1 MAEVLALDPVAL
13 VDVGAE
19 GLESA
24 LVSWSSTMAASEFRW
39 LRLVAE
45 YDRRRLYE
53 RWECQTCAQWLM
65 WHCSLDLRA
74 AHEKVRVARALESMP
89 IVAAAFERGELSYS
103 KVRAITRVAY
113 PDIEQGLVDTA
124 KSIHTAGLERIVAG
138 IRRARVLNNPDRPDL
153 EPGMRRFVRSRSHE
167 DGTVTLTVRL
177 PAEEHA
183 VLVKA
188 IDAVVE
194 PSKDRDI
201 EQRRADALLEVAAR
215 ALAATS
221 TTSTA
226 DRYQVVVRVDADVL
240 TGDNPTGECHLD
252 GGDAIS
258 AETARRL
265 CCDGSVIHLYE
276 NVDGQPVAVSAK
288 TRTVPAA
295 MRRALHARDG
305 TCRFPGCTH
314 RGWLDAHHQHHWA
327 DGGPTNLDNLLLL
340 CRHHHRNVHE
350 GGWTVQRNNDN
361 DGDRGGGGGGGWTFT
376 NPNGWS
382 PQQPPTTEPHDI
394 ELGLPDDLDPHAVR
408 PYWIDRPHNPY
419 IISLF
424 ADSPPPDP
432 QWN

>member
-1 MAEVLALDPVAL
+1 MRR
-13 VDVGAE
+13 
-19 GLESA
+19 SA
-24 LVSWSSTMAASEFRW
+24 SPRW
-39 LRLVAE
+39 VHA
-45 YDRRRLYE
+45 DRGRGV
-53 RWECQTCAQWLM
+53 
-65 WHCSLDLRA
+65 RA
-74 AHEKVRVARALESMP
+74 R
-89 IVAAAFERGELSYS
+89 ELSYS

-194 PSKDRDI
+194 PNKHADI

-215 ALAATS
+215 ALAATG

-240 TGDNPTGECHLD
+240 AGNNPTGECHVD
-252 GGDAIS
+252 RGDAIT

-276 NVDGQPVAVSAK
+276 NADGQPVAVSAK

-340 CRHHHRNVHE
+340 CRRHHRTVHE
-350 GGWTVQRNNDN
+350 GGWTVHRSD
-361 DGDRGGGGGGGWTFT
+361 GGGWTFT

-382 PQQPPTTEPHDI
+382 PQQAPAIEPHDI
-394 ELGLPDDLDPHAVR
+394 ELGLPTTSTPT
-408 PYWIDRPHNPY
+408 P
-419 IISLF
+419 
-424 ADSPPPDP
+424 
-432 QWN
+432 

>member
-1 MAEVLALDPVAL
+1 MLLKPVRVALASLSYLVWMMVVMAEVLALDPVVL

-19 GLESA
+19 ALESA

-45 YDRRRLYE
+45 YDRRQLYE

-74 AHEKVRVARALESMP
+74 AHEKVRVARALEHLP

-188 IDAVVE
+188 IDAVAE
-194 PSKDRDI
+194 PDKHAHI

-226 DRYQVVVRVDADVL
+226 DRYQVIVRVDADVL
-240 TGDNPTGECHLD
+240 TGRDEHGNCHVD
-252 GGDAIS
+252 GGDAIT

-276 NVDGQPVAVSAK
+276 NVDGQPVAVAAASSA
-288 TRTVPAA
+288 R
-295 MRRALHARDG
+295 
-305 TCRFPGCTH
+305 
-314 RGWLDAHHQHHWA
+314 
-327 DGGPTNLDNLLLL
+327 
-340 CRHHHRNVHE
+340 
-350 GGWTVQRNNDN
+350 
-361 DGDRGGGGGGGWTFT
+361 
-376 NPNGWS
+376 
-382 PQQPPTTEPHDI
+382 
-394 ELGLPDDLDPHAVR
+394 
-408 PYWIDRPHNPY
+408 
-419 IISLF
+419 
-424 ADSPPPDP
+424 
-432 QWN
+432 